1 MDKIEDFLKY
11 LSKGV
16 DFSDEARDLILSVVK
31 IKRFQKGDLLIEQEQ
46 EKVLHTYFVLNGVL
60 RSFIIDKNG
69 KEHTVQFAIK
79 NWWISDYIGYYGNSE
94 AMLNVDCITDC
105 TVIKLNRAS
114 IQEVF
119 ARFPEFE
126 TFHRKNLERT
136 FVRLNKRI
144 VNHLQLSARD
154 RYLNF
159 ITEYP
164 EMESVAMNYHIASYL
179 GITQQSLSRIRAG
192 K

>member
-16 DFSDEARDLILSVVK
+16 DFSDEARDLISSIVK

-79 NWWISDYIGYYGNSE
+79 DWWISDYIGYYGNSE

-105 TVIKLNRAS
+105 TVIKLNRVS

-119 ARFPEFE
+119 TRFPEFE

>member
-1 MDKIEDFLKY
+1 MNNMEDFFNY
-11 LSKGV
+11 LSNGLSV
-16 DFSDEARDLILSVVK
+16 SDEARDLISSIAK
-31 IKRFQKGDLLIEQEQ
+31 IKRFQKGDLLIEQGQ
-46 EKVLHTYFVLNGVL
+46 ENVLQTYFVLNGVL
-60 RSFIIDKNG
+60 RSFVIDKND

-79 NWWISDYIGYYGNSE
+79 NWWISDYIGYYSNSE
-94 AMLNVDCITDC
+94 AMLNVDCIKDC
-105 TVIKLNRAS
+105 IVIKLNRAS

-119 ARFPEFE
+119 TRFPEFE

-179 GITQQSLSRIRAG
+179 GITQQSLSRIRSNT
-192 K
+192 

>member
-1 MDKIEDFLKY
+1 MEDFFKY
-11 LSKGV
+11 LSNEV
-16 DFSDEARDLILSVVK
+16 DFHDEARNFILSIVK
-31 IKRFQKGDLLIEQEQ
+31 IKRFKKGDLLIEQGQ
-46 EKVLHTYFVLNGVL
+46 ENVLHTYFVLNGFL
-60 RSFIIDKNG
+60 RSFIIDKNY
-69 KEHTVQFAIK
+69 KEHTVQFAMK

-94 AMLNVDCITDC
+94 AMLNVDCISDC
-105 TVIKLNRAS
+105 TVIKLNRVS

-119 ARFPEFE
+119 TRFPEFE

-159 ITEYP
+159 LTEYP
-164 EMESVAMNYHIASYL
+164 EIETVAMNYHIASYL

>member
-1 MDKIEDFLKY
+1 MEDFFKY
-11 LSKGV
+11 LSNGV
-16 DFSDEARDLILSVVK
+16 DFSDEARNLILSIVK
-31 IKRFQKGDLLIEQEQ
+31 IKRCQKGDLLIKQGQEN
-46 EKVLHTYFVLNGVL
+46 VLHTYFVLKGVL
-60 RSFIIDKNG
+60 RSFVVDQNS

-79 NWWISDYIGYYGNSE
+79 NWWISDYIGYYGNSK
-94 AMLNVDCITDC
+94 AVLNVDCITDC
-105 TVIKLNRAS
+105 TVIKINRSS

-119 ARFPEFE
+119 ERFPEFE

-136 FVRLNKRI
+136 FIRLNKRI

-154 RYLNF
+154 RYLDF

-164 EMESVAMNYHIASYL
+164 EIETIAMNYHIASYL

>member
-1 MDKIEDFLKY
+1 MEDFFKY
-11 LSKGV
+11 LSSGV
-16 DFSDEARDLILSVVK
+16 DVSDEARDLILSVIK
-31 IKRFQKGDLLIEQEQ
+31 KKRFQKGDRLIKQGDKQ
-46 EKVLHTYFVLNGVL
+46 VMHTYFVLNGVL
-60 RSFIIDKNG
+60 RSFIIDKNC

-94 AMLNVDCITDC
+94 AILNVDCITDC
-105 TVIKLNRAS
+105 TVIRLNRSS

-119 ARFPEFE
+119 TTFPEFE
-126 TFHRKNLERT
+126 TFHRINLERT

-144 VNHLQLSARD
+144 VNHLQLNARD

-159 ITEYP
+159 LEEYP
-164 EMESVAMNYHIASYL
+164 EIESVAMNYHIASYL